1 MNASFRLSLDKDT
14 EEVGG
19 DECGRRWKRR
29 TKDPKSRVGGS
40 TFNDRQN
47 SWDFGVRNVRNTLP
61 LPFAHSGVGRIGR
74 LLGVPFRSKR
84 SRAAPY
90 LSYTYDPHRRTSCPL
105 HDQSSST
112 FVFFCSLGLPQIFFR
127 LFSRSGCVD
136 VQMGI
141 GRT

>member
-1 MNASFRLSLDKDT
+1 MSVDD
-14 EEVGG
+14 GG
-19 DECGRRWKRR
+19 NDERR
-29 TKDPKSRVGGS
+29 TQRVDLAVQLSMIVKTRGIS
-40 TFNDRQN
+40 E
-47 SWDFGVRNVRNTLP
+47 FGTSVAHLCI
-61 LPFAHSGVGRIGR
+61 AHSGVGRIGR

-127 LFSRSGCVD
+127 LFSRSGCAD
-136 VQMGI
+136 MQMGI